1 MKRLGIIGA
10 TGLVG
15 SATLNCLLEERLL
28 DNFELYMF
36 VSDKSAGKVLVFG
49 EKHYPLI
56 RLDDDFVNYH
66 LDYAIFL
73 TSEDVSLVWARKFAD
88 VGIKVIDNSCAFR
101 LSEGVPL
108 VVPEIN
114 IDIIKASDK
123 IIANP
128 NCSTIQLVVVLDGLL
143 KLSKIK
149 RVVVSSYQS
158 VSGAGREALQDLK
171 NQTKNY
177 FEHGIDDNIIPQIGG
192 LEANGNSKEENK
204 IINETKK
211 ILGTKM
217 DVFATAVRVPI
228 SYCHGESVLVEFE
241 NKVNLAEVKSALTC
255 DYIKFSEDLF
265 YPTECVNSNDTF
277 VCRLRKMGKNVIQ
290 MFIVADNL
298 RRGAAYNAVKIL
310 EYISKN

>member
-15 SATLNCLLEERLL
+15 SATLNCLLEEKLL
-28 DNFELYMF
+28 DKFELFMF

-56 RLDDDFVNYH
+56 RLDEDFVNYH

-88 VGIKVIDNSCAFR
+88 VGVRVIDNSCAFR
-101 LSEGVPL
+101 LSEGIML
-108 VVPEIN
+108 AVPEIN
-114 IDIIKASDK
+114 MEYLSYSDK

-128 NCSTIQLVVVLDGLL
+128 NCSTIQLVVVLDRLL
-143 KLSKIK
+143 KLSKMK
-149 RVVVSSYQS
+149 KVVVSSYQS

-171 NQTKNY
+171 NRTKNY
-177 FEHGIDDNIIPQIGG
+177 FEHGIEDNVIPQIGG
-192 LEANGNSKEENK
+192 LEENGNSKEENK

-211 ILGTKM
+211 ILGAKI
-217 DVFATAVRVPI
+217 DIFATAVRVPI
-228 SYCHGESVLVEFE
+228 SYCHGESVFIEFE
-241 NKVNLAEVKSALTC
+241 NEVDLAEVKSALTC
-255 DYIKFSEDLF
+255 DYIKLSEDLF

-277 VCRLRKMGKNVIQ
+277 VCRLRKSGKNVIQ

-310 EYISKN
+310 EYISKI